1 LFLPEHITFAQSIFG
16 TFAGIGSRKKFP
28 CVLKCRS
35 KSAAAHC
42 AHQIHY
48 KDEHNVVPFEGEC
61 LVEFVKRGIILK
73 YIPEEQQLTVII
85 RFRKMTGRDTVEPQL
100 RLRNIPLNNLNDEDD
115 DRIPFHWDIP
125 VFGKKNYLV
134 N

>member
-1 LFLPEHITFAQSIFG
+1 M
-16 TFAGIGSRKKFP
+16 
-28 CVLKCRS
+28 
-35 KSAAAHC
+35 
-42 AHQIHY
+42 
-48 KDEHNVVPFEGEC
+48 
-61 LVEFVKRGIILK
+61 EFVKRGIILK